1 MKNLFPQF
9 YRRSNEEFAK
19 LFAEATFVVD
29 ANMLLHLYRYP
40 QAARQDLL
48 KILKLLAEQ
57 ARLWVPFQVALEFQ
71 CNRLEVISGQR
82 NKYGEIKKVINEIQ
96 TELKSKL
103 DGLRLRK
110 RHSAIDPDVLLTEI
124 SSSCAKYIQS
134 LNKHEESQL
143 DVHDED
149 NVRAELEAL
158 LDGRIGSPFNQQEL
172 ESIYD
177 EGAKRYKAKRPPGY
191 KDEAEKK
198 GTFTFHE
205 SLTIRREFGDL
216 IVWKEIIRF
225 IKEKEPKGVVF
236 VTDDN
241 KEDWWAEQGGKTIG
255 PQPALLSEIK
265 NETGLT
271 SFYIYNAERFMEF
284 ANANFGLNIERSSIE
299 QVKRVSRERSRWVG
313 QRVRLAT
320 VRSIL
325 TSLYHG
331 HCQICAN
338 MAQEVAM
345 IIPINQGGDTSV
357 SNALLLCSEHHKGF
371 HNGEFSVRDDFTLIG
386 IDDVLDVAPT
396 HRLSSA
402 ALQFHREKI
411 YMDKSRPNE
420 I

>member
-1 MKNLFPQF
+1 MKDLFPQF
-9 YRRSNEEFAK
+9 YRKSNDEFAK

-57 ARLWVPFQVALEFQ
+57 GRLWVPFQVALEFQ
-71 CNRLEVISGQR
+71 CNRLEVISSQR

-96 TELKSKL
+96 AELKSKL

-124 SSSCAKYIQS
+124 AASCAKYIQS

-149 NVRAELEAL
+149 DVRAELEAL

-172 ESIYD
+172 DSLYD

-205 SLTIRREFGDL
+205 NLTIRREFGDL

-265 NETGLT
+265 NETGLS

-284 ANANFGLNIERSSIE
+284 ANANFGLNIEKSSIE
-299 QVKRVSRERSRWVG
+299 QVKRVSRERSDWVG

-320 VRSIL
+320 VRTIL
-325 TSLYHG
+325 SSLYHG
-331 HCQICAN
+331 HCQVCSR
-338 MAQEVAM
+338 MGQGVAM

-357 SNALLLCSEHHKGF
+357 SNALLLCNEHHKSF

-386 IDDVLDVAPT
+386 IDDILDVAPT
-396 HRLSSA
+396 HRLSST
-402 ALQFHREKI
+402 ALQFHRDKI
-411 YMDKSRPNE
+411 FINNSRPDE
-420 I
+420 A